1 MSVGQAVRIEMLQRI
16 RQNGSFLGLFQRFFK
31 YLIFNDLEK

>member
-16 RQNGSFLGLFQRFFK
+16 GQNEAFQGMFQKLFK
-31 YLIFNDLEK
+31 YLIFNNL